1 MAQPTSIDALGQ
13 FKLATGFGPVG
24 RMIEFTNSN
33 EMMLLSA
40 AIILL
45 LFAAALRHRAV
56 VPGRMQG
63 LAEMT
68 YEFVDNMVIDTIGE
82 EGRKFFPFVF
92 TLFGFILIGN
102 LLGLFPYFF
111 AFTSAIAVTGAL
123 AIFVFL
129 LSTVVGFWYH
139 GLKFFTFFS
148 PPGVPGWLLPL
159 LIPIE
164 IVSFLSRPIS
174 LSVRLFA
181 NITAGHVMWE
191 VFAGFMIMLVASFGA
206 AGVVAAIIPLGLN
219 IALTALEFLVAFLQ
233 AYVFAVLTCLYLHDA
248 IHLH

>member
-1 MAQPTSIDALGQ
+1 VATAPKIDALGQ
-13 FKLATGFGPVG
+13 FRLTTGLGPFGHAL
-24 RMIEFTNSN
+24 RFTNSN
-33 EMMLLSA
+33 EMMLLA
-40 AIILL
+40 AFIILAVL
-45 LFAAALRHRAV
+45 AVALRRRAI

-63 LAEMT
+63 LAEAM
-68 YEFVDNMVIDTIGE
+68 YEFVINMVDETIGE
-82 EGRKFFPFVF
+82 GGRKFFPFIF
-92 TLFGFILIGN
+92 TLFAFILIGN

-111 AFTSAIAVTGAL
+111 AFTSAIAVTASL

-129 LSTVVGFWYH
+129 LSILVGFWYH
-139 GLKFFTFFS
+139 GIRFLTFFA
-148 PPGVPGWLLPL
+148 PAGVPGWLLPL

-164 IVSFLSRPIS
+164 IVSFLSRPVS

-191 VFAGFMIMLVASFGA
+191 VFAGFMLMLTASLGA
-206 AGVVAAIIPLGLN
+206 VGIFASIIPLGLN